1 MTAISSSSL
10 TPLTPADAERRARYE
25 PSRIEPGWR
34 ARWDAEKLFEVADPG
49 AASLEEAASQKG
61 AASRKYYVL
70 EMLPYPSGRIHMGH
84 VRNYS
89 IGDVLA
95 RFHRM
100 RGDHVLHPMGWD
112 AFGMPAEN
120 AAIERGKHPADWT
133 FQNIA
138 TMKAQLAPLA
148 FSYDW
153 SREVTTCEPE
163 YYRWEQLVFTRMLK
177 AGLAYKKSAIA
188 NWCPRCATVL
198 ANEQVEDG
206 ACWRCGTL
214 VVQREL
220 DQWFLRITSY
230 AEELLAGTE
239 SLAGGWPDKVLKM
252 QRDWIGKSV
261 GARVSFA
268 LEVHSGSMP
277 RLDVFTTRPD
287 TLYGVTF
294 LTVAPEHALAREAAQ
309 RDARV
314 AAYLETAARLGA
326 HERGSEAAS
335 KEGVF
340 TGLHAKHPLTGERI
354 PIWTAAF
361 VLAGYGTGAVMGV
374 PAHDTR
380 DFAFARKH
388 GLPIKVVIQPEDRA
402 PLDPQS
408 MTEAYTG
415 AGRMVASDDATGT
428 SSEGGKAKVIA
439 QLVAAGLGEAKVQYR
454 LRDWLISRQRYWGCP
469 IPVVYGEDGAV
480 LPVPD
485 DELPVVLPRD
495 VKFTGEGGSPLA
507 HHEAFLRARDPRDPS
522 KPARRETDTFD
533 TFWESSWYFHRYT
546 SPHFDRGPVDPRV
559 AAEWLPVD
567 QYIGGVEHAVMHLLY
582 ARFFHKVLIDLGF
595 LPEQTSREPFTRLLT
610 QGMVT
615 MNTRFV
621 RDAKGSPVWLYP
633 EQVDAEGKCL
643 APGFEGVAAET
654 GRVEK
659 MSKSKKN
666 VVDPD
671 AMVVKYGADTVR
683 VFMLFASPPELE
695 LAWSDA
701 GIEGA
706 NRFLSRVFRLIRDI
720 ASLPAG
726 DAGTSDD
733 AAALRR
739 KLHQT
744 VKRVTH
750 DIEQRHQFNT
760 AVAAMME
767 LVNELVPA
775 TAGAIERPPAAGV
788 LAALRESAEIFV
800 HLLSPF
806 APHLADELWA
816 TLGGSGFLLARPWPA
831 VDEAAMAEDDVE
843 IAVQINGKV
852 RGRIR
857 IAKTAEEAAALQ
869 AAQPTLEKHLAGKAP
884 KKVIYV
890 VGRILNVIV

>member
-1 MTAISSSSL
+1 
-10 TPLTPADAERRARYE
+10 
-25 PSRIEPGWR
+25 
-34 ARWDAEKLFEVADPG
+34 
-49 AASLEEAASQKG
+49 
-61 AASRKYYVL
+61 
-70 EMLPYPSGRIHMGH
+70 MGH
-84 VRNYS
+84 VRNYA

-133 FQNIA
+133 LENIA
-138 TMKAQLAPLA
+138 TMKAQLLPLG

-163 YYRWEQLVFTRMLK
+163 YYRWEQLVFTRMLE
-177 AGLAYKKSAIA
+177 AGLAYKKSAVA
-188 NWCPRCATVL
+188 NWCPRCETVL

-206 ACWRCGTL
+206 GCWRCGTE
-214 VVQREL
+214 VAKREL

-230 AEELLAGTE
+230 ADELLEGTE

-252 QRDWIGKSV
+252 QRDWIGRSV
-261 GARVSFA
+261 GARVRFA
-268 LEVHSGSMP
+268 LEAGAGAISY
-277 RLDVFTTRPD
+277 LDVFTTRPD

-294 LTVAPEHALAREAAQ
+294 LTVAPEHALARDAAK

-314 AAYLETAARLGA
+314 AAFLEKTARLA
-326 HERGSEAAS
+326 ERDRGSEAAS
-335 KEGVF
+335 KDGVF
-340 TGLHAKHPLTGERI
+340 TGLHAAHPLTGARI
-354 PIWTAAF
+354 PIWTGSF

-380 DFAFARKH
+380 DFAFARAH
-388 GLPIKVVIQPEDRA
+388 GLPITVVIQPEDLA
-402 PLDPQS
+402 PLEPES
-408 MTEAYTG
+408 MTDAYTG
-415 AGRMVASDDATGT
+415 HGLMVASDELSGT
-428 SSEGGKAKVIA
+428 PSEEGRAKVVA
-439 QLVAAGLGEAKVQYR
+439 KLAAAGLGEGTVHYR

-469 IPVVYGEDGAV
+469 IPVVYGDDGAA
-480 LPVPD
+480 LPVPEG
-485 DELPVVLPRD
+485 ELPVVLPRD
-495 VKFTGEGGSPLA
+495 VRFTGEGGSPLA
-507 HHEAFLRARDPRDPS
+507 RHEAFMRARDPRDPS

-533 TFWESSWYFHRYT
+533 TFWESSWYFLRYT
-546 SPHFDRGPVDPRV
+546 SPHYDGGPVDPRV
-559 AAEWLPVD
+559 AAEWMPVD

-595 LPEQTSREPFTRLLT
+595 LPKQTPREPFTRLLT

-615 MNTRFV
+615 MQTRFV
-621 RDAKGSPVWLYP
+621 TDAKGAPVWLFP
-633 EQVDAEGKCL
+633 EQVDGDGKCV
-643 APGFEGVAAET
+643 APGYEGVTALT

-671 AMVVKYGADTVR
+671 AMVAKYGADTVR
-683 VFMLFASPPELE
+683 VFMLFASPPEME
-695 LAWSDA
+695 LAWSDT
-701 GIEGA
+701 GIEGSH
-706 NRFLSRVFRLIRDI
+706 RFLARVFRLIPDI
-720 ASLPAG
+720 ASLPASEP
-726 DAGTSDD
+726 GTSDE

-744 VKRVTH
+744 VQRVTR
-750 DIEQRHQFNT
+750 DIDERRQFNT

-775 TAGAIERPPAAGV
+775 TAAAAERPPAPGV
-788 LAALRESAEIFV
+788 VAALRESAELFV

-816 TLGGSGFLLARPWPA
+816 ILGGSGFLLSRPWPA
-831 VDEAAMAEDDVE
+831 VDAVAVREDDVE
-843 IAVQINGKV
+843 IAVQVNGKV

-857 IAKTAEEAAALQ
+857 IARTADEAIALGAARAD
-869 AAQPTLEKHLAGKAP
+869 AAVANHLAGRVP
-884 KKVIYV
+884 KKVVYV
-890 VGRILNVIV
+890 AGRILNLIV